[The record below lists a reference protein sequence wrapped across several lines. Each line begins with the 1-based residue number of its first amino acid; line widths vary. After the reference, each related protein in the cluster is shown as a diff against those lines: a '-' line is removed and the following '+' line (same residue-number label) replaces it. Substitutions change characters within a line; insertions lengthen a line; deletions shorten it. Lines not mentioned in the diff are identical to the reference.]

1 MVILSFCHRSP
12 STIILVF
19 AFLSLGF
26 PGGSASKESACNAG
40 DLGLIPGLE
49 RSLGKGKGY
58 PLQYCVLENS
68 MDCVVH
74 RVAKSREDS
83 QGKKMATHS
92 STLAWKIPWMEET
105 GRLQSMGSESQTR
118 LSNFP
123 GSLIFLSLLSASS
136 LPPRTWFSYYNVYT
150 VEKLTH
156 FPPQVGLRELRLPKL
171 ILHYYCFFFFV
182 SLLPLSLTQ
191 RLMLSGLD
199 YGEDKEMGEGGREV
213 LSRLVSKE
221 SWIQLRLVCKI

>member
-83 QGKKMATHS
+83 QGKEMATHS

-105 GRLQSMGSESQTR
+105 GRLQSMGS
-118 LSNFP
+118 
-123 GSLIFLSLLSASS
+123 
-136 LPPRTWFSYYNVYT
+136 
-150 VEKLTH
+150 
-156 FPPQVGLRELRLPKL
+156 
-171 ILHYYCFFFFV
+171 
-182 SLLPLSLTQ
+182 Q
-191 RLMLSGLD
+191 RIGHD
-199 YGEDKEMGEGGREV
+199 
-213 LSRLVSKE
+213 
-221 SWIQLRLVCKI
+221 